1 MRRRTWFKAAAG
13 GALVTVARAQEELP
27 KHPRDL
33 VFAKLT
39 YDPPDPADYRHELD
53 SGAVAYL
60 VEDHQLPLVTVSM
73 TLRAGSYQ
81 IPATSAGLASF
92 TGSQIRSGGTATR
105 SAREFDEEA
114 AFLATRLSSSVGST
128 SGGASVNCLA
138 QNLDASLAMFFDML
152 KNPGFDAER
161 LEVSRAQTL
170 QGLARRND
178 RLDRILSREFSR
190 LMRGT
195 HFTTVQSTQDSIQ
208 SITREGMQAFHAERF
223 DPSRMFF
230 SVSGDFDTAD
240 MLRRLNEGLAAGWP
254 SDTVEPSEIPAPAHQ
269 PEPGVYMVDKTS
281 RDVNQSHVVIGH
293 LGIQRSHPDAFKV
306 RIMNSVLGGGGFT
319 SRIMVRVRSD
329 EGLAYSAYSQFQPG
343 TYYPGLFRAGF
354 QSRNAT
360 CAQAAA
366 IVVEEI
372 DRIRNGKVTGQELDT
387 AKNYLV
393 EIFPRFFATAG
404 QVAGT
409 FTNDE
414 FTDREEDYWKHYRE
428 RVSDVS
434 ADDVLGA
441 AQKHLHPEKLV
452 VLAVGDKEA
461 MLSGNADRPEF
472 SFESLAGSAGIRSI
486 PLPDPVTMEYPDA

>member
-1 MRRRTWFKAAAG
+1 MKRRTWFGAAAG
-13 GALVTVARAQEELP
+13 GALATLAHAQEGLP

-33 VFAKLT
+33 VFTKLS

-60 VEDHQLPLVTVSM
+60 VEDHQLPLVSVSM

-81 IPATSAGLASF
+81 IPAESAGLASF

-114 AFLATRLSSSVGST
+114 AFLATQVSASVGST
-128 SGGASVNCLA
+128 SSGASVNCLT
-138 QNLDASLAMFFDML
+138 QNLDTSLELFFDML

-161 LEVSRAQTL
+161 LEIARAQSL

-190 LMRGT
+190 VMRGT
-195 HFTTVQSTQDSIQ
+195 HFTTVQSTQASIQ
-208 SITREGMQAFHAERF
+208 SVTREGMQAFHAERF

-240 MLRRLNEGLAAGWP
+240 MLRRLNEALADGWP
-254 SDTVEPSEIPAPAHQ
+254 AGTVAPGEIPAPSHQ
-269 PEPGVYMVDKTS
+269 PEPGVYIVDKTS
-281 RDVNQSHVVIGH
+281 RDVNQSHVAIGH

-343 TYYPGLFRAGF
+343 TYYPGLFRSGF

-366 IVVEEI
+366 IVIEEI
-372 DRIRNGKVTGQELDT
+372 DRIRNGKVTAQELDT

-409 FTNDE
+409 FASDE
-414 FTDREEDYWKHYRE
+414 FTGREKDYWKHYRE

-434 ADDVLGA
+434 ADDVLEA
-441 AQKHLHPEKLV
+441 AQKHLHPDKLV
-452 VLAVGDKEA
+452 VLAVGDREA
-461 MLSGNADRPEF
+461 MLRGNPDRPEF
-472 SFESLAGSAGIRSI
+472 SFESLAGTAGVRSI
-486 PLPDPVTMEYPDA
+486 PLPDPLTMEYPDA